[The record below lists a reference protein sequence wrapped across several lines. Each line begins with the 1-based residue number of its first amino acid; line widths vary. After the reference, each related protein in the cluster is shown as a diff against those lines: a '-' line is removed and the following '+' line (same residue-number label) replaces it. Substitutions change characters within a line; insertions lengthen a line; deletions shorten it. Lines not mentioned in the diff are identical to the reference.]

1 VPNPKSK
8 EMKLR
13 LLSSIVLL
21 LTVFQGLSQI
31 YNPVK
36 WKFDYQLDGDE
47 YAVLKFTATI
57 DQGWHVYATKLESDM
72 GPIPTEIV
80 FNEIKGATLV
90 GGIVE
95 PTPHKEYDPN
105 FDMELSWFAQK
116 VTLTQKV
123 KLTAPMAKIT
133 GELTYM
139 TCDDSKCLP
148 PEYLDFNFDIEAAIR
163 SKPVSKAIP
172 VSDPEPIKAASSAPL
187 EESTIPKTEANNA
200 EPEVVHPAKWTFS
213 IDQKSEEIFT
223 LQAKAIV
230 EEGWHVYSIH
240 LPNEDGP
247 IATELNFIEGSF
259 ELIGATHEN
268 GEVINEYDSN
278 FMMELSYFANEVI
291 LEQDFKV
298 TGKTRIA
305 GEVYFMACD
314 DERCTA
320 PESIPFEIDPTSV
333 SLVQEGDLET
343 SEQVEA
349 DETSSEQ
356 RSGGLWGIFFLSFLG
371 GFAALLTP
379 CVFPM
384 IPMTVSFFTKQS
396 KTKAKGVS
404 NAIIYS
410 LFIIGIYTLLGFAV
424 TVAFG
429 ADALNALSTN
439 VWFNLAFFVLLVV
452 FAISFLGAF
461 EITLPSSFVN
471 KVDQQSDKGG
481 LVGIFFMAFTL
492 ALVSFSCTGPII
504 GTLLVEAAVN
514 GGVAGPLVGM
524 GGFSLALAL
533 PFGLFAAFPGWLN
546 SLPKSGGWLN
556 SVKVVLGFLELGLAF
571 KFLSNADLVIQAGL
585 LQREV
590 FIAIWIAVAAM
601 ITLYLLGFIQMPHDS
616 PIERISVARAVLAT
630 LFMTFTI
637 YLIPGLWGAPLKL
650 ISGFPPPMFY
660 SEAPNGFGAPSTASV
675 QHGAGD
681 QNIPEGADP
690 SHCPHNLNCFHDY
703 EMGLAYAKEVDKPIM
718 LDFTGWAC
726 VNCRKMEETVWSD
739 PRVLEMLSND
749 FVLISLY
756 VDEKTPLPANEV
768 YVSEETGK
776 KVKTIGNKWADF
788 QIKHFKSNS
797 QPQYVIT
804 GHENLEAL
812 NGSAAYDPDIEK
824 YIHWLEAGKKTFEAK
839 H

>member
-1 VPNPKSK
+1 MFRSIT
-8 EMKLR
+8 
-13 LLSSIVLL
+13 LLSFLL
-21 LTVFQGLSQI
+21 VVVQGFAQI

-36 WKFDYQLDGDE
+36 WTFDHKLDGDE
-47 YAVLKFTATI
+47 HAVLSFTAVI
-57 DQGWHVYATKLESDM
+57 DEGWHVYATKLESDM

-80 FNEIKGATLV
+80 FDKVEGATLV
-90 GGIVE
+90 GGIQE
-95 PTPHKEYDPN
+95 PKPHKEYDPN
-105 FDMELSWFAQK
+105 FDMELSWFDTK

-123 KLTAPMAKIT
+123 KLTAPFAKVT

-148 PEYLDFNFDIEAAIR
+148 PEYLDFEFDIEAALKPGKAPKEEAPAAIEV
-163 SKPVSKAIP
+163 STITVNGADLGLEEGDEVETEEPKIYDPVSW
-172 VSDPEPIKAASSAPL
+172 SFSSRQNENGTVTIIATAEI
-187 EESTIPKTEANNA
+187 EE
-200 EPEVVHPAKWTFS
+200 H
-213 IDQKSEEIFT
+213 
-223 LQAKAIV
+223 
-230 EEGWHVYSIH
+230 WHVYSKD

-247 IATELNFIEGSF
+247 IATEFNILSGDFEKMGDIKEIG
-259 ELIGATHEN
+259 ELIT
-268 GEVINEYDSN
+268 EYDPN
-278 FMMELSYFANEVI
+278 FMMELSYYSNRMVM
-291 LEQDFKV
+291 EQEIKV
-298 TGKTRIA
+298 TGDTPIE
-305 GEVYFMACD
+305 GEVYYMTCD
-314 DERCTA
+314 EERCLPPVAAT
-320 PESIPFEIDPTSV
+320 FTYDPKQGKIV
-333 SLVQEGDLET
+333 EGG
-343 SEQVEA
+343 SN
-349 DETSSEQ
+349 DETSSEVEETEAEDSEQ
-356 RSGGLWGIFFLSFLG
+356 EEEEGATGLLGIFFLSFLG

-396 KTKAKGVS
+396 KNRAKGIS
-404 NAIIYS
+404 NAITYG
-410 LFIIGIYTLLGFAV
+410 LFIIGIYTLLGFLV
-424 TVAFG
+424 TITFG

-471 KVDQQSDKGG
+471 KVDQQSDRGG
-481 LVGIFFMAFTL
+481 LIGIFFMAFTL

-590 FIAIWIAVAAM
+590 FIAIWIAVSAM
-601 ITLYLLGFIQMPHDS
+601 ITLYLLGYIKMPHDS
-616 PIERISVARAVLAT
+616 PLDHLSVPRTLLAT
-630 LFMTFTI
+630 VFLMFTI

-650 ISGFPPPMFY
+650 ISGFPPPAFY
-660 SEAPNGFGAPSTASV
+660 SESPNGIGGGGSAVHSISS
-675 QHGAGD
+675 GE
-681 QNIPEGADP
+681 NIPLGADP

-703 EMGLAYAKEVDKPIM
+703 ELGVAYAKEVNKPIM

-739 PRVLEMLSND
+739 PRVLELLSED

-756 VDEKTPLPANEV
+756 VDEKTALPKEEQ
-768 YVSEETGK
+768 YVSDETGK
-776 KVKTIGNKWADF
+776 KVKTVGNKWADF

-804 GHENLEAL
+804 NHDDLKAL
-812 NGSAAYDPDIEK
+812 NGTTAYDPDIEK
-824 YIHWLEAGKKTFEAK
+824 YIQWLEEGKSAFESRR
-839 H
+839 

>member
-1 VPNPKSK
+1 MFRSIT
-8 EMKLR
+8 
-13 LLSSIVLL
+13 LLSFLL
-21 LTVFQGLSQI
+21 VVVQGFAQI

-36 WKFDYQLDGDE
+36 WTFDHKLDGDE
-47 YAVLKFTATI
+47 HAVLSFTAVI
-57 DQGWHVYATKLESDM
+57 DEGWHVYATKLESDM

-80 FNEIKGATLV
+80 FDKVEGATLV
-90 GGIVE
+90 GGIQE
-95 PTPHKEYDPN
+95 PNPHKEYDPN
-105 FDMELSWFAQK
+105 FDMELSWFDTK

-123 KLTAPMAKIT
+123 KLTAPFAKVT

-148 PEYLDFNFDIEAAIR
+148 PEYLDFEFDIEAALKPGKAPKEEAPAAIEV
-163 SKPVSKAIP
+163 STITVNGADLGLEEGDEVETEEPKIYDPVSW
-172 VSDPEPIKAASSAPL
+172 SFSSRQNENGTVTIIATAEI
-187 EESTIPKTEANNA
+187 EE
-200 EPEVVHPAKWTFS
+200 H
-213 IDQKSEEIFT
+213 
-223 LQAKAIV
+223 
-230 EEGWHVYSIH
+230 WHVYSKD

-247 IATELNFIEGSF
+247 IATEFNILSGDFEKMGDIKEIG
-259 ELIGATHEN
+259 ELIT
-268 GEVINEYDSN
+268 EYDPN
-278 FMMELSYFANEVI
+278 FMMELSYYSNRMVM
-291 LEQDFKV
+291 EQEIKV
-298 TGKTRIA
+298 TGDTPIE
-305 GEVYFMACD
+305 GEVYYMTCD
-314 DERCTA
+314 EERCLPPVAAT
-320 PESIPFEIDPTSV
+320 FTYDPKQGKIV
-333 SLVQEGDLET
+333 EGG
-343 SEQVEA
+343 SN
-349 DETSSEQ
+349 DETSSEVEETEAEDSEQ
-356 RSGGLWGIFFLSFLG
+356 EEEEGATGLLGIFFLSFLG

-396 KTKAKGVS
+396 KNRAKGIS
-404 NAIIYS
+404 NAITYG
-410 LFIIGIYTLLGFAV
+410 LFIIGIYTLLGFLV
-424 TVAFG
+424 TITFG

-471 KVDQQSDKGG
+471 KVDQQSDRGG
-481 LVGIFFMAFTL
+481 LIGIFFMAFTL

-590 FIAIWIAVAAM
+590 FIAIWIAVSAM
-601 ITLYLLGFIQMPHDS
+601 ITLYLLGYIKMPHDS
-616 PIERISVARAVLAT
+616 PLDHLSVPRTVLAT
-630 LFMTFTI
+630 VFLMFTI

-650 ISGFPPPMFY
+650 ISGFPPPAFY
-660 SEAPNGFGAPSTASV
+660 SESPNGVGGGGSAVHSISS
-675 QHGAGD
+675 GE
-681 QNIPEGADP
+681 NIPLGADP

-703 EMGLAYAKEVDKPIM
+703 ELGVAYAKEVNKPIM

-739 PRVLEMLSND
+739 PRVLELLSED

-756 VDEKTPLPANEV
+756 VDEKTALPKEEQ
-768 YVSEETGK
+768 YVSDETGK
-776 KVKTIGNKWADF
+776 KVKTVGNKWADF

-804 GHENLEAL
+804 NHDDLKAL
-812 NGSAAYDPDIEK
+812 NGTTAYDPDIGK
-824 YIHWLEAGKKTFEAK
+824 YIQWLEEGKSAFESRR
-839 H
+839 

>member
-1 VPNPKSK
+1 
-8 EMKLR
+8 MKLR
-13 LLSSIVLL
+13 FLTFLVILLSALSSIGQV
-21 LTVFQGLSQI
+21 

-36 WKFDYQLDGDE
+36 WSFDYSLEGDE
-47 YAVLKFTATI
+47 HAILKFTANI
-57 DQGWHVYATKLESDM
+57 EQGWHVYATQLESDM

-80 FNEIKGATLV
+80 FGDINGAELV
-90 GGIVE
+90 GKIKE
-95 PTPHKEYDPN
+95 PKPHKEYDPN
-105 FDMELSWFAQK
+105 FEMELSWFETK
-116 VTLTQKV
+116 VTISQKV
-123 KLTAPMAKIT
+123 KLTAPMATVK

-139 TCDDSKCLP
+139 TCDDTKCLP
-148 PEYLDFNFDIEAAIR
+148 PEYIDFNFEIEAAL
-163 SKPVSKAIP
+163 KPNTAATPIAKSPAETKIP
-172 VSDPEPIKAASSAPL
+172 TSELEPTATDQNDVFDNSAERNSEILDPVDWTISLKKKD
-187 EESTIPKTEANNA
+187 EEVFTIVATA
-200 EPEVVHPAKWTFS
+200 T
-213 IDQKSEEIFT
+213 IEEH
-223 LQAKAIV
+223 
-230 EEGWHVYSIH
+230 WHVYSKD
-240 LPNEDGP
+240 LPSDDGP
-247 IATELNFIEGSF
+247 AATELNFISGSF
-259 ELIGATHEN
+259 EKVGELREIGDLIQ
-268 GEVINEYDSN
+268 VYDPN
-278 FMMELSYFANEVI
+278 FMMDLNYFSHELV
-291 LEQDFKV
+291 LEQDFKINGSENIV
-298 TGKTRIA
+298 
-305 GEVYFMACD
+305 GEVYFMTCD
-314 DERCTA
+314 EEKCLP
-320 PESIPFEIDPTSV
+320 PESIEFEVDAATAALAGEQAVPENLEGNIIDEEKSTESD
-333 SLVQEGDLET
+333 GG
-343 SEQVEA
+343 
-349 DETSSEQ
+349 SS
-356 RSGGLWGIFFLSFLG
+356 LWGIFFLSFLG

-396 KTKAKGVS
+396 KTKAKGIS
-404 NAIIYS
+404 NAIIYG

-424 TVAFG
+424 TVIFG

-439 VWFNLAFFVLLVV
+439 VWFNLSFFFLLII

-481 LVGIFFMAFTL
+481 LIGIFFMAFTL

-556 SVKVVLGFLELGLAF
+556 SVKVVLGFLEIGLAF
-571 KFLSNADLVIQAGL
+571 KFLSNADLVVQAGL

-590 FIAIWIAVAAM
+590 FIAIWIAVSAM
-601 ITLYLLGFIQMPHDS
+601 ITLYLLGFITMPHDS
-616 PIERISVARAVLAT
+616 PLDRLSVPRSLLAT
-630 LFMTFTI
+630 TFLMFTI

-660 SEAPNGFGAPSTASV
+660 SEAPNGFGGGGGNVSHINATN
-675 QHGAGD
+675 G
-681 QNIPEGADP
+681 NIPDGADP
-690 SHCPHNLNCFHDY
+690 GHCPHNLNCFHDY
-703 EMGLAYAKEVDKPIM
+703 EMGLAYAKQVNKPVL

-756 VDEKTPLPANEV
+756 VDEKTALPKEEQ
-768 YVSEETGK
+768 YVSDETGK

-797 QPQYVIT
+797 QPQYVVV
-804 GHENLEAL
+804 GHENLDAL
-812 NGSAAYDPDIEK
+812 NGTAAYDPDIEK
-824 YIHWLEAGKKTFEAK
+824 YIHWLEAGKAAFSK
-839 H
+839 